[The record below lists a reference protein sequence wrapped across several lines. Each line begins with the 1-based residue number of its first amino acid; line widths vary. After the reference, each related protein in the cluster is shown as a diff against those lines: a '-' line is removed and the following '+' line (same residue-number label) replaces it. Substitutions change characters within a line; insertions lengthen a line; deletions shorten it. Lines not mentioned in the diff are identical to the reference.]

1 MSPQLQARGAAR
13 GRKYERRQQQ
23 RLRHEL
29 RERQRDI
36 ESRASRHVMPL
47 GEVAPPLRIY

>member
-23 RLRHEL
+23 RLRHEM
-29 RERQRDI
+29 RERQRDVD
-36 ESRASRHVMPL
+36 SRVARHATPRDDDAQL
-47 GEVAPPLRIY
+47 PRID